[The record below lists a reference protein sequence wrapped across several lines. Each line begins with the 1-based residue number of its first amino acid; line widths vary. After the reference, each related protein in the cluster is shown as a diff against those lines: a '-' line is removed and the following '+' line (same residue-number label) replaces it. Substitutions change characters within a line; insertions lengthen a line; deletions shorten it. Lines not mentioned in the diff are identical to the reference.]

1 MLGLMKRLTQNKIF
15 GPILIGIVILS
26 MAVWGIE
33 DIFSGN
39 IGANVIKAG
48 ERGITEQQL
57 DRKFEN
63 YLSNVRR
70 EQEGVV
76 LTRQE
81 AVERGLLDQIYNVER
96 SRLTSLGYAR
106 QLGADASAAALT
118 REVRSIDAFNDPLT
132 GEFDPVEY
140 RQALGRNRIS
150 VDEFET
156 DTRDR
161 MTLDY
166 LREGIEAA
174 TVAPT
179 DLARLQ
185 AIYDG
190 EVRYASWLPILNDA
204 LPEPT
209 EPTEDDLRAFYN
221 ANLGAFQAPE
231 RRQLSLLSLSPEDF
245 LHQAEMT
252 EEEIVDYYE
261 ATKTSRLA
269 TPDRR
274 TFLEAIFSSETEALD
289 AFARLAG
296 GGDLEAAAGTIQT
309 IRTVTAEEVGNE
321 AFRDSMF
328 ALGAQAGSVVG
339 PYENNGNWV
348 IGRLD
353 EVLPG
358 TPKTLEE
365 SRQEVRDAIA
375 AEKAEIA
382 FFTAL
387 NEFDDLIGQGLN
399 LEEIGASFGA
409 PVLSFAPVDARGITE
424 DGTPIRQ
431 LFEAREALEQA
442 FTLPA
447 GAITPRIDSDVSTF
461 LISND
466 AILPQSTPPFEDV
479 IDRAKVGY
487 ETQRQS
493 QALQVALQS
502 VKSNVDGG
510 LATLDEEAARFNS
523 AVETTDGLRRT
534 AFDRTLPT
542 SVLNAIFAMED
553 GASSV
558 VQGRTPTEM
567 ILVKLDR
574 VERPEAGE
582 LDVLAPIS
590 ASRIADQLRDDILF
604 AFEQELSDAVKV
616 TTNDNAFNA
625 YRARILE
632 VQ

>member
-39 IGANVIKAG
+39 IGSNIIKAG
-48 ERGITEQQL
+48 ERGITQQQL

-81 AVERGLLDQIYNVER
+81 AVDRGILDQIYNVER

-132 GEFDPVEY
+132 GEFDAVEY

-156 DTRDR
+156 DTKDR

-174 TVAPT
+174 TIAPT

-190 EVRYASWLPILNDA
+190 EVRYASWLPIQNDA
-204 LPEPT
+204 LPEPA
-209 EPTEDDLRAFYN
+209 EPTEEQLRAFYN
-221 ANLGAFQAPE
+221 EHLDAFRSPE

-252 EEEIVDYYE
+252 EEEILDYYE

-274 TFLEAIFSSETEALD
+274 TFLEVVFPTETEALD

-296 GGDLEAAAGTIQT
+296 GGELEAAAGTIQT
-309 IRTVTAEEVGNE
+309 IRTVTADEVGNE

-328 ALGAQAGSVVG
+328 ALGARAGSVVG
-339 PYENNGNWV
+339 PYENNGSWV

-409 PVLSFAPVDARGITE
+409 PVLSFAPVDPRGVTE

-431 LFEAREALEQA
+431 LLEAREALEQA

-447 GAITPRIDSDVSTF
+447 GAITPRIDSDVTTF

-466 AILPQSTPPFEDV
+466 AIVPQSTPPFEDV
-479 IDRAKVGY
+479 TERAKTGY
-487 ETQRQS
+487 ETLRQS
-493 QALQVALQS
+493 EALRTALESIKSTVDTGSSTLRDQATKYS
-502 VKSNVDGG
+502 S
-510 LATLDEEAARFNS
+510 S
-523 AVETTDGLRRT
+523 VETTEGLRRT
-534 AFDRTLPT
+534 AFDRTLPQA
-542 SVLNAIFAMED
+542 VLNAIFALGE
-553 GASSV
+553 GESSI
-558 VQGRTPTEM
+558 VQGRTPAEM
-567 ILVKLDR
+567 ILVKLDK
-574 VERPEAGE
+574 VERPENSE

-590 ASRIADQLRDDILF
+590 ANRVADQLRDDILF

-616 TTNDNAFNA
+616 TTDDNAFNA
-625 YRARILE
+625 YRAGILE

>member
-39 IGANVIKAG
+39 IGANLIKAG
-48 ERGITEQQL
+48 ERGITQQQL

-190 EVRYASWLPILNDA
+190 EVRYASWLPILNDT

-616 TTNDNAFNA
+616 TTDDNAFNA

>member
-190 EVRYASWLPILNDA
+190 EVRYASWLPILNDT

-590 ASRIADQLRDDILF
+590 ASRVADQLRDDILF

-616 TTNDNAFNA
+616 TTDDNAFNA

>member
-39 IGANVIKAG
+39 IGANLIKAG
-48 ERGITEQQL
+48 ERGITQQQL

-190 EVRYASWLPILNDA
+190 EVRYASWLPILNDT